1 LNLRDRLIPLE
12 RLLDD
17 AGFRLKTPLKG
28 AYRRDWLDRTLVELA
43 QREGKIA

>member
-1 LNLRDRLIPLE
+1 MNLRDRLVPLE

-28 AYRRDWLDRTLVELA
+28 AYCRGWLDRTLVELA
-43 QREGKIA
+43 QREGKLA